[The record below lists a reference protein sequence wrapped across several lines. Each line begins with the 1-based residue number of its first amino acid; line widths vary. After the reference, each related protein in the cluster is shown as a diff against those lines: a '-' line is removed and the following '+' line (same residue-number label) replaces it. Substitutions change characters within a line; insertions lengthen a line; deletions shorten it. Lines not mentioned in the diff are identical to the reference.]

1 MDSQEA
7 ERLKYLKLLNIQTW
21 LQRDQVNLN
30 ETPVHLAQNSIS
42 SEATRAE
49 IIDAM
54 NWDELQSAV
63 AKCQA
68 CELHKTR
75 TNLVFGV
82 GSLQAKLL
90 IIGEAPGA
98 NEDKRGEPFVGRAGQ
113 LLNSML
119 NAIGLRREEIYIANI
134 LKSRP
139 PNNRDPKLEEVKAC
153 TPYLLRQIALLKPK
167 LILAVGRI
175 AAHYLLNTTEA
186 MGNLRG
192 REFTYS
198 ALQVPLLITY
208 HPAYLLRSPREKPK
222 AWQDLQLVRQLLAG
236 ISRE

>member
-21 LQRDQVNLN
+21 LQRDPANFSATQIN
-30 ETPVHLAQNSIS
+30 PRQNSTS

-49 IIDAM
+49 IIAAL
-54 NWDELQSAV
+54 NWDELQDAV

-75 TNLVFGV
+75 INSVFGV
-82 GSLQAKLL
+82 GNTQAKLL
-90 IIGEAPGA
+90 IVGEAPGA
-98 NEDKRGEPFVGRAGQ
+98 NEDKKGEPFVGRAGQ

-119 NAIGLRREEIYIANI
+119 NAIGLTREEIYIANI

-139 PNNRDPKLEEVKAC
+139 PNNRDPKPEEVEAC

-175 AAHYLLNTTEA
+175 AAHNLLNTKEA

-208 HPAYLLRSPREKPK
+208 HPAYLLRAPREKHK
-222 AWQDLQLVRQLLAG
+222 AWQDLQLVKQLLMR
-236 ISRE
+236 IQRE